1 VNMKKMVFGTLLCI
15 AGVAI
20 GLYVG
25 VWLMLIGG
33 IVDVITEIRAVEL
46 SAMGVAL
53 GIAKVML
60 SSVVGTLSGLF
71 LLAPG
76 AALIKDA

>member
-1 VNMKKMVFGTLLCI
+1 MKKMVFGTLLCT

-25 VWLMLIGG
+25 VWLMFIGG

-53 GIAKVML
+53 GIAKVLFASAVGGL
-60 SSVVGTLSGLF
+60 SCLC